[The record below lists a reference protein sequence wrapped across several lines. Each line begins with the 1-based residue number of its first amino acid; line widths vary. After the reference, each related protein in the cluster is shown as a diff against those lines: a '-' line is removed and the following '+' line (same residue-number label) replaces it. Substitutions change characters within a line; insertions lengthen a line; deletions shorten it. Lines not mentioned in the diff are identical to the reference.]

1 MYVLLD
7 AFYFRLFFVVF
18 MDYFIELF
26 LSGLT
31 RGSIYALIALGYTM
45 VYGIIGL
52 INFSHGEIYMIGAFT
67 AFIVAT
73 VLSIFGFPLL
83 AIFIIA
89 GVAAAVWSSAYG
101 YTIEKIAY
109 KPLRHAPRLSPLI
122 SAIGMSIFL
131 QNYVLL
137 AQTSDFLPFPELI
150 PDFDFME
157 PVAHIVGSSDLVIL
171 ITTTILMLI
180 LTYIIKF
187 TRIGKAMRATAQDR
201 TMAMLVGINVN
212 KIISAT
218 FIIGSS
224 LAATGGLLI
233 ASHIGQINFYI
244 GFIAGL
250 KAFTAAV
257 LGGIGSIPGA
267 VLGSLVL
274 GLTESFATGY
284 VSSDYEDVFAFSL
297 LVLIL
302 IFKPSGLLGK
312 AETKKV

>member
-1 MYVLLD
+1 
-7 AFYFRLFFVVF
+7 
-18 MDYFIELF
+18 MDYFIELLF
-26 LSGLT
+26 SGLS
-31 RGSIYALIALGYTM
+31 RGAIYALIALGYTM

-52 INFSHGEIYMIGAFT
+52 INFAHGEIYMIGAFT
-67 AFIVAT
+67 
-73 VLSIFGFPLL
+73 S
-83 AIFIIA
+83 FIIA
-89 GVAAAVWSSAYG
+89 TILTILGFPALAIIILAGLAAVIWSASYG

-122 SAIGMSIFL
+122 SAIGMSMFL

-137 AQTSDFLPFPELI
+137 AQTSDFLPFPQLI
-150 PDFDFME
+150 PDFEFME
-157 PVAHIVGSSDLVIL
+157 PIAHIVGTTDMIILVVTTVVMIGLTFL
-171 ITTTILMLI
+171 IKYT
-180 LTYIIKF
+180 K
-187 TRIGKAMRATAQDR
+187 IGKAMRATSQDR

-212 KIISAT
+212 RIISVT

-224 LAATGGLLI
+224 LAAIGGLLV

-244 GFIAGL
+244 GFIAGI

-267 VLGSLVL
+267 VLGSVVL

-302 IFKPSGLLGK
+302 IFKPSGILGK
-312 AETKKV
+312 VDTQKV

>member
-1 MYVLLD
+1 
-7 AFYFRLFFVVF
+7 
-18 MDYFIELF
+18 MDYFIELLF
-26 LSGLT
+26 SGLS
-31 RGSIYALIALGYTM
+31 RASIYALIALGYTM

-52 INFSHGEIYMIGAFT
+52 INFAHGEIYMIGAFT
-67 AFIVAT
+67 
-73 VLSIFGFPLL
+73 S
-83 AIFIIA
+83 FIIA
-89 GVAAAVWSSAYG
+89 TILTILGFPALAIILLAGLAAVIWSASYG
-101 YTIEKIAY
+101 YTIEKVAY

-122 SAIGMSIFL
+122 SAIGMSMFL

-137 AQTSDFLPFPELI
+137 AQTSDFLPFPQLI
-150 PDFDFME
+150 PDFPFME
-157 PVAHIVGSSDLVIL
+157 PIAHIVGSSDMVIL
-171 ITTTILMLI
+171 VVTTVVMIGLTLLI
-180 LTYIIKF
+180 KYTK
-187 TRIGKAMRATAQDR
+187 IGKAMRATSQDR

-212 KIISAT
+212 RVISVT

-224 LAATGGLLI
+224 LAAIGGMLI

-244 GFIAGL
+244 GFIAGI

-267 VLGSLVL
+267 VLGSVVL

-312 AETKKV
+312 VDTQKV

>member
-1 MYVLLD
+1 
-7 AFYFRLFFVVF
+7 
-18 MDYFIELF
+18 MDYFIELLF
-26 LSGLT
+26 SGLS
-31 RGSIYALIALGYTM
+31 RGAIYALIALGYTM

-52 INFSHGEIYMIGAFT
+52 INFAHGEIYMIGAFT
-67 AFIVAT
+67 
-73 VLSIFGFPLL
+73 S
-83 AIFIIA
+83 FIIA
-89 GVAAAVWSSAYG
+89 TILTILGFPGLAIILLAGLAAVIWSASYG

-109 KPLRHAPRLSPLI
+109 KPLRHAPRLSALI
-122 SAIGMSIFL
+122 SAIGMSMFL

-137 AQTSDFLPFPELI
+137 AQTSDFLPFPQLV

-157 PVAHIVGSSDLVIL
+157 PIAHIVGSSDMVIL
-171 ITTTILMLI
+171 VTTTVVMICLTIL
-180 LTYIIKF
+180 IKF
-187 TRIGKAMRATAQDR
+187 TKIGKAMRATSQDR

-212 KIISAT
+212 RIISIT

-224 LAATGGLLI
+224 LAAIGGMLV

-244 GFIAGL
+244 GFIAGI

-267 VLGSLVL
+267 VLGSVVL

-312 AETKKV
+312 ADTQKV